1 MIMLEPYPTQIEQ
14 MMQQFYLT
22 LSEKD
27 RRRYAAIEA
36 RKLRHGGV
44 SYIARVL
51 GCDRNTIQAG
61 MKELD
66 HLPDDEEMVHR
77 IRKPGGGRK
86 PYYETH
92 PNIDEQFLT
101 VLRDHTAGD
110 PMREE
115 VKWTNL
121 TPREIA
127 ERLVE
132 QYQVVV
138 SETVIRQL
146 LQKHDYR
153 RRKAKK
159 NRQ

>member
-1 MIMLEPYPTQIEQ
+1 MMEPYSAETEQ
-14 MMQQFYLT
+14 LMQRFHAT

-36 RKLRHGGV
+36 RKLGHGGV

-51 GCDRNTIQAG
+51 SCDRKTIRAG

-66 HLPDDEEMVHR
+66 RLPEEEMRER

-86 PYYETH
+86 PYDETY
-92 PNIDEQFLT
+92 PDIDDQFLS

-115 VKWTNL
+115 VRWTNL

-127 ERLVE
+127 ERLAE
-132 QYQVVV
+132 QHQVKV
-138 SETVIRQL
+138 SETVIRKL
-146 LQKHDYR
+146 LQKHHYR
-153 RRKAKK
+153 RRKVQK
-159 NRQ
+159 NEL

>member
-1 MIMLEPYPTQIEQ
+1 MLESYPAKIERV
-14 MMQQFYLT
+14 MQQFYLT

-27 RRRYAAIEA
+27 RRRYAAVEA
-36 RKLRHGGV
+36 RKLGHGGV

-61 MKELD
+61 IKEID
-66 HLPDDEEMVHR
+66 HLPDDGEIVHR
-77 IRKPGGGRK
+77 IRKSGGGRK
-86 PYYETH
+86 PYYETY

-121 TPREIA
+121 SPCAIA
-127 ERLVE
+127 GRLAE

-138 SETVIRQL
+138 SETVIRKL
-146 LQKHDYR
+146 LRKHGYR

-159 NRQ
+159 NKQ

>member
-1 MIMLEPYPTQIEQ
+1 MLEPYPTQIEQ

-27 RRRYAAIEA
+27 RRRYAAVEA
-36 RKLRHGGV
+36 RKLGHGGV

-51 GCDRNTIQAG
+51 GCDRSTIQAR

-66 HLPDDEEMVHR
+66 HLPDDDEMAHR

-92 PNIDEQFLT
+92 PNIDEQFLA

-127 ERLVE
+127 ERLAE

-138 SETVIRQL
+138 SETVIRKL
-146 LQKHDYR
+146 LQKHNYR

-159 NRQ
+159 NEQ

>member
-1 MIMLEPYPTQIEQ
+1 MMESYSAETEQ
-14 MMQQFYLT
+14 LMQRFHAT

-36 RKLRHGGV
+36 RKLGHGGV

-51 GCDRNTIQAG
+51 SCDRKTIRAG

-66 HLPDDEEMVHR
+66 RLPKEEMRER

-86 PYYETH
+86 PYYETY
-92 PNIDEQFLT
+92 PDIDDQFLS

-115 VKWTNL
+115 VRWTNL
-121 TPREIA
+121 TPGEIA
-127 ERLVE
+127 ERLAE
-132 QYQVVV
+132 QHQVKV
-138 SETVIRQL
+138 SETVIRKL
-146 LQKHDYR
+146 LQKHHYR
-153 RRKAKK
+153 RRKVQK
-159 NRQ
+159 NEL

>member
-1 MIMLEPYPTQIEQ
+1 MEPYSAETEQ
-14 MMQQFYLT
+14 LMQRFHAT

-36 RKLRHGGV
+36 RKLGHGGV

-51 GCDRNTIQAG
+51 SCDRKTIQAG

-66 HLPDDEEMVHR
+66 RLPAEEMRER

-86 PYYETH
+86 PYDETY
-92 PNIDEQFLT
+92 PDIDDQFLS

-115 VKWTNL
+115 VRWTNL

-127 ERLVE
+127 ERLAE
-132 QYQVVV
+132 QHQVKV
-138 SETVIRQL
+138 SETVIRKL
-146 LQKHDYR
+146 LQKHHYR
-153 RRKAKK
+153 RRQVQK
-159 NRQ
+159 NEL